1 MRDEI
6 LFVVVVLYNPTTEQ
20 IIELSH
26 LSKLYNLIVVDN
38 SLNDSVPNEER
49 ADFIEYLALRNN
61 VGIAKAQNLAIVKC
75 LQHKASF
82 ILFLD
87 QDSLIDNSFP
97 SRLLQ
102 HLIDLRRQFP
112 NVVAIGPS
120 IIDVAKNEKY
130 VTGHMVN
137 IKDSFFRTDTLISSG
152 MLVPIS
158 AFEDIGYFDEKLF
171 IDYVDHEWC
180 WRANSMGYICCMDMS
195 ISIKHKVG
203 KKSIVILGIPFIIS
217 APKRYYFQYRNSI
230 WLLRRHYVPMSWKL
244 KICVKNLIGLF
255 LYPLCST
262 SPFVVMNNIVKG
274 ILSAFPSVK

>member
-1 MRDEI
+1 M
-6 LFVVVVLYNPTTEQ
+6 
-20 IIELSH
+20 H
-26 LSKLYNLIVVDN
+26 
-38 SLNDSVPNEER
+38 
-49 ADFIEYLALRNN
+49 
-61 VGIAKAQNLAIVKC
+61 
-75 LQHKASF
+75 
-82 ILFLD
+82 
-87 QDSLIDNSFP
+87 
-97 SRLLQ
+97 
-102 HLIDLRRQFP
+102 
-112 NVVAIGPS
+112 
-120 IIDVAKNEKY
+120 
-130 VTGHMVN
+130 
-137 IKDSFFRTDTLISSG
+137 
-152 MLVPIS
+152 
-158 AFEDIGYFDEKLF
+158 F